1 MTLERYH
8 QALERIPQRLW
19 SGRIS
24 KAIAGLVESVG
35 PHCALGDCC
44 IIRDHAGNEVE
55 GQVVGFHGSTVLSMP
70 LYPASGV
77 RFGDL
82 VSTWNAPPSIAV
94 TEQMIGRVVNA

>member
-1 MTLERYH
+1 MILDRYH
-8 QALERIPQRLW
+8 QALQQIPQRLW

-24 KAIAGLVESVG
+24 KAVAGLVESVG

-44 IIRDHAGNEVE
+44 LIRDHAGNEVE

-77 RFGDL
+77 RFGDTHL
-82 VSTWNAPPSIAV
+82 YLERSPQHQRQRPA
-94 TEQMIGRVVNA
+94 